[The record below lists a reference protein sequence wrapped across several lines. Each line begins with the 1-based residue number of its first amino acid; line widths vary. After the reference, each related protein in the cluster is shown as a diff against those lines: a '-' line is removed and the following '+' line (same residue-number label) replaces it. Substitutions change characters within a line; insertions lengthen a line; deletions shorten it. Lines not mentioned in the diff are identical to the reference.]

1 MTYTKHLGALALAL
15 ALTAPAAMATAA
27 GAGTLPVARA
37 TTTTVGV
44 SPRPSGSTELAAP
57 DRDRTGSV
65 LAEFTS
71 EGRPPAWFEAH
82 AKGLPG
88 LAGGGSP
95 AGPHQSVDS
104 YSPGPWCVYDCIA
117 TGVAYKHGDGVKL
130 VVETTVDATV
140 TLLVCRDDDDD
151 AAYCEYFD
159 YASSVG
165 AVTEFEWIID
175 PLDPGTYWV
184 TAVATDTTG
193 PTHAYGEF
201 TLT

>member
-1 MTYTKHLGALALAL
+1 MKYTKHLGALALAL
-15 ALTAPAAMATAA
+15 VGPAAVATAA
-27 GAGTLPVARA
+27 GAGTLPVATP

-44 SPRPSGSTELAAP
+44 SPSGSTELAAP
-57 DRDRTGSV
+57 TKDRTGRV

-82 AKGLPG
+82 AKGVPG
-88 LAGGGSP
+88 LAGGGTS
-95 AGPHQSVDS
+95 AGPHQSADS

-117 TGVAYKHGDGVKL
+117 TGVAYEHGNGVKL
-130 VVETTVDATV
+130 VVETTVDATI

-151 AAYCEYFD
+151 AAYCEYFN
-159 YASSVG
+159 YESSG
-165 AVTEFEWIID
+165 GPVTEFEWVID

-184 TAVATDTTG
+184 TAVATDNTG
-193 PTHAYGEF
+193 STHAFGEF